1 MIQWSMVEIS
11 LEEWKFINSLA
22 AIIGGNLVGGLLVAL
37 GIACN
42 QLLMAPSSSLRW
54 VIGAAA
60 GYPVSQS
67 IVSLVRSFSARL
79 I

>member
-22 AIIGGNLVGGLLVAL
+22 AIGGNLVGGLLVAL

-42 QLLMAPSSSLRW
+42 QLLVAPSSSLRW

-60 GYPVSQS
+60 GYPVS
-67 IVSLVRSFSARL
+67 
-79 I
+79 

>member
-11 LEEWKFINSLA
+11 LKEWKFINSLVA
-22 AIIGGNLVGGLLVAL
+22 IGGNLVGGLLVAL

-42 QLLMAPSSSLRW
+42 QLLVAPSSSLRW

-60 GYPVSQS
+60 GYPVS
-67 IVSLVRSFSARL
+67 
-79 I
+79 